1 MTYFKNSF
9 YYNIKSVIKGIQSFF
24 TYSFMLNHP
33 CLSFIFIVFILLICN
48 LQKMNIRFYQLSYQ
62 ENDTWNHEIFVK
74 GFVIVCL
81 GCFPFSHILSF
92 SFHFSQFLSISKSA
106 YPEKNFSHTIY
117 VESFDIRIR

>member
-1 MTYFKNSF
+1 MITLFSQRK
-9 YYNIKSVIKGIQSFF
+9 
-24 TYSFMLNHP
+24 P
-33 CLSFIFIVFILLICN
+33 CLLVSASRKVI
-48 LQKMNIRFYQLSYQ
+48 SYQ
-62 ENDTWNHEIFVK
+62 KNDTWNHEIFVI